1 MKEAASRMAIS
12 DQSDLKRNFFGGL
25 WHGAFLALGNALT
38 QPQTVLAGFI
48 SDLTGSTV
56 WVGGLT
62 TVLTVAQALPQIIAP
77 RYIEPRTRKMPYLLA
92 AIYLRV
98 FSWGLLAWLIY
109 TIGSKNPQMLAWTLV
124 LVLAV
129 FYAGGG
135 FGGIPY
141 TDIIGKVIPPL
152 KRGTFFASRA
162 ALGGLLA
169 LAGAYPVGYILKH
182 VSYPNDYALLFAMA
196 AISLGIASVG
206 FLIIHEPPRPD
217 GGANLP
223 TWREYWGH
231 AKAVAVHLS
240 DLVAVYI
247 LIGFGMMAMPFYVV
261 FARKVLEAPT
271 VVVAWFTAL
280 QILGG
285 LLSNLLW
292 ARLVDRYG
300 SKFMIQV
307 LSVIAATAPL
317 LAVLIGSMGWRWLY
331 PSVFL
336 AGASLSGQNVG
347 FNSAL
352 LEISP
357 PEERPTYAGISAI
370 MSLPLAFLPLL
381 TGWLL
386 KSNRYSLVFLGT
398 TVFIL
403 IGTLWTLRLS
413 GLERR

>member
-1 MKEAASRMAIS
+1 MPEK
-12 DQSDLKRNFFGGL
+12 SDLRRNFFGGL
-25 WHGAFLALGNALT
+25 WHGGFLALGNAMT

-62 TVLTVAQALPQIIAP
+62 TVLSIAQVLPQIFAP
-77 RYIEPRTRKMPYLLA
+77 RYIEPRPRKMPYLLA

-109 TIGSKNPQMLAWTLV
+109 TIGSKNPQALAWALI

-141 TDIIGKVIPPL
+141 TDIIGKVIPPN

-162 ALGGLLA
+162 ALGGMLA
-169 LAGAYPVGYILKH
+169 LAGAYPAGYILKH
-182 VSYPNDYALLFAMA
+182 LPYPNNYALLFALA
-196 AISLGIASVG
+196 AASLAVASIG
-206 FLIIHEPPRPD
+206 FLIINEPPRSD
-217 GGANLP
+217 GGDELP
-223 TWREYWGH
+223 SWREYWDH
-231 AKAVAVHLS
+231 AREVAFHLKE
-240 DLVAVYI
+240 LVAVYI

-261 FARKVLEAPT
+261 FARKSLGAPT
-271 VVVAWFTAL
+271 VAVAWFTAI
-280 QILGG
+280 QVSGG
-285 LLSNLLW
+285 LLANLLW

-300 SKFMIQV
+300 SKRMIQV
-307 LSVIAATAPL
+307 LSIVAASAPL
-317 LAVLIGSMGWRWLY
+317 LAALIGRMGWRWLY

-347 FNSAL
+347 FSSAL

-357 PEERPTYAGISAI
+357 PEERPTYSGMSNI
-370 MSLPLAFLPLL
+370 MSIPLAFLPLV

-386 KSNRYSLVFLGT
+386 KSDRYTLVFLGT

-403 IGTLWTLRLS
+403 IGALWTLRLKE
-413 GLERR
+413 LDR